1 MNMSQDKIAL
11 VVGATGIAGG
21 NLSALLIEK
30 GWTTYGLSR
39 NPKADI
45 PGLIPVAADLLD
57 IASLTAALKD
67 VRPSHVFFTTWMR
80 NDTEAENIRV
90 NSALVRNLLQVLSPF
105 KSVRHV
111 GLVTGLK
118 HYLGPFDAYVKAG
131 VMPLTPVSEEH
142 PRLPLDNFYYN
153 QEDEVYAAAE
163 RDRFTWSIHRPHTI
177 VGKAVGNAMNM
188 GSTLAVYA
196 SICKAEGWPFIW
208 PGSAAQWNGISDVT
222 GAGIL
227 AEQILWAA
235 VTPEAQNE
243 AFNVTNGDVFRWS
256 TLWGEIAGY
265 FGIEVVGFE
274 GEMNPLEERLSAY
287 AGVWERMAKDHGLV
301 QPDMER
307 VASAWHTDLDL
318 GRPIEVM
325 TSMSKS
331 RKLGFTAYKST
342 RDSFFELFEQLRKDR
357 IIP

>member
-1 MNMSQDKIAL
+1 MSQDKIAL
-11 VVGATGIAGG
+11 VVGASGIAGG
-21 NLSALLIEK
+21 NLAALLIEK

-39 NPKADI
+39 SPKGDI
-45 PGLIPVAADLLD
+45 KGLIPVGADLLD
-57 IASLTAALKD
+57 INSLETALKD
-67 VRPSHVFFTTWMR
+67 VNPSHVFFTTWMR

-90 NSALVRNLLQVLSPF
+90 NSALVRNLLQVLSLR

-118 HYLGPFDAYVKAG
+118 HYLGPFDAYAKAG
-131 VMPLTPVSEEH
+131 TWPLTPVSEEH
-142 PRLPLDNFYYN
+142 PRLQIDNFYYS
-153 QEDEVYAAAE
+153 QEDEVYAAAA
-163 RDRFTWSIHRPHTI
+163 RDGFTWSIHRPHTI

-196 SICKAEGWPFIW
+196 TICKEEGVPFIW

-222 GAGIL
+222 DARVL
-227 AEQILWAA
+227 AEQLIWAG
-235 VTPEAQNE
+235 TTKEAQNE

-256 TLWGEIAGY
+256 RMWGEVAAY
-265 FGIEVVGFE
+265 FGVEAVGFD
-274 GEMNPLEERLSAY
+274 GEMHPLEERLNAY
-287 AGVWERMAKDHGLV
+287 EGVWEKIAKQHGLV
-301 QPDMER
+301 QSELAK

-325 TSMSKS
+325 TDMSKS
-331 RKLGFTAYKST
+331 RKLGFTVYKNT
-342 RDSFFELFEQLRKDR
+342 KDSFYELFEQLRKDR

>member
-1 MNMSQDKIAL
+1 MSQDKIAL
-11 VVGATGIAGG
+11 VVGASGIAGG

-39 NPKADI
+39 SPKADVK
-45 PGLIPVAADLLD
+45 GLIPVAADLLD
-57 IASLTAALKD
+57 ITSLEAALKD
-67 VRPSHVFFTTWMR
+67 VTPSHVFFTTWMR

-90 NSALVRNLLQVLSPF
+90 NSALVRNLLQVLSPR

-131 VMPLTPVSEEH
+131 VLPLTPVNEEH
-142 PRLPLDNFYYN
+142 PRLPLDNFYYS
-153 QEDEVYAAAE
+153 QEDEVYAAAA
-163 RDRFTWSIHRPHTI
+163 RDGFNWSIHRPHTI
-177 VGKAVGNAMNM
+177 IGKAVGNAMNM

-196 SICKAEGWPFIW
+196 SICKQEGLPFIW
-208 PGSAAQWNGISDVT
+208 PGSAAQWNGISDMT
-222 GAGIL
+222 DARIL
-227 AEQILWAA
+227 AEQILWAGT
-235 VTPEAQNE
+235 TPEAENE

-256 TLWGEIAGY
+256 WMWGEIAKY
-265 FGIEVVGFE
+265 FGVEAVGFD
-274 GEMNPLEERLSAY
+274 GEIHPLEERLKAY
-287 AGVWERMAKDHGLV
+287 EGIWENIAKEHGLT
-301 QPDMER
+301 QTEMGK

-325 TSMSKS
+325 TDMSKS

-342 RDSFFELFEQLRKDR
+342 RDSFFELFDQLRKDR

>member
-1 MNMSQDKIAL
+1 MSQDKIAL
-11 VVGATGIAGG
+11 VVGASGIAGG

-39 NPKADI
+39 SPKADVK
-45 PGLIPVAADLLD
+45 GLIPVAADLLD
-57 IASLTAALKD
+57 ITSLEAALKD
-67 VRPSHVFFTTWMR
+67 VTPSHVFFTTWMR

-90 NSALVRNLLQVLSPF
+90 NSALVRNLLQVLSPR

-131 VMPLTPVSEEH
+131 VLPLTPVNEEH
-142 PRLPLDNFYYN
+142 PRLPLDNFYYS
-153 QEDEVYAAAE
+153 QEDEVYAAAA
-163 RDRFTWSIHRPHTI
+163 RDGFNWSIHRPHTI
-177 VGKAVGNAMNM
+177 IGKAVGNAMNM

-196 SICKAEGWPFIW
+196 SICKQEGLPFIW
-208 PGSAAQWNGISDVT
+208 PGSAAQWNGISDMT
-222 GAGIL
+222 DARIL
-227 AEQILWAA
+227 AEQILWAGT
-235 VTPEAQNE
+235 TPEAENE

-256 TLWGEIAGY
+256 WMWGEIAKY
-265 FGIEVVGFE
+265 FGVEAVGFD
-274 GEMNPLEERLSAY
+274 GEIHPLEERLKAY
-287 AGVWERMAKDHGLV
+287 EGIWENIAKEHVLTQTEMGK
-301 QPDMER
+301 

-325 TSMSKS
+325 TDMSKS

-342 RDSFFELFEQLRKDR
+342 RDSFFELFDQLRKDR